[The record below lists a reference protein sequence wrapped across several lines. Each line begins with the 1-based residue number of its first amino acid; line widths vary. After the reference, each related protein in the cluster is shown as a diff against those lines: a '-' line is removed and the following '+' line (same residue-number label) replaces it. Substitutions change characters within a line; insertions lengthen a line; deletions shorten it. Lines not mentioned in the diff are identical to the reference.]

1 MVVLWINL
9 VRWVLVQTVT
19 RFFFG
24 IATAAATT
32 TATSS
37 SDGIANQIGSLGF
50 CTNGDKAFSDGI
62 ANQFGSM
69 GFCTHGDPECSVSEV
84 TESESSASASDAT
97 NLLRLER
104 IRERIAFAP
113 EIPFGNLPPNPTQA
127 EIVAAAAAAAAV
139 PAKYVPSAHCR
150 RGLQMRRR

>member
-1 MVVLWINL
+1 MTTATRQSVAVLVVLHINL
-9 VRWVLVQTVT
+9 FRRVLVQTVS
-19 RFFFG
+19 RSN
-24 IATAAATT
+24 IAT
-32 TATSS
+32 TAINS
-37 SDGIANQIGSLGF
+37 G
-50 CTNGDKAFSDGI
+50 SDGI

-127 EIVAAAAAAAAV
+127 EIAAAAAAAAAV
-139 PAKYVPSAHCR
+139 AAKYVPSAQCR
-150 RGLQMRRR
+150 RGLQTRRQ